1 MLALLLALPLAA
13 SGSLWPLPA
22 ALAPGPAA
30 FPLAASF
37 RLQVVGGSTPL
48 LDAALARYASLLQLR
63 ALPATPYAGP
73 LDAAHP
79 LGLLSITLN
88 STNPEQRLDTSEAYS
103 LSVAESG
110 AALVAATWV
119 GALRGLETFS
129 QLVEY
134 TPSLAPGYPFLVP
147 ACEVVDAP
155 RFAHRG
161 ALVDTSRHFIA
172 LPQLRA
178 FLDAM
183 AYNKLNVFHCA
194 WPLSAHRVGVPLSL
208 SLSPFLLTRH
218 STHTPHLPGH
228 IVDDNSFPWQSE
240 TYPQLSALGA
250 YAPADAHTYSPA
262 DVQAV
267 LAYAQA
273 RGIRTVVEL
282 DTPGHTQS
290 WGRALPGLTTQCFNA
305 SGLPD
310 GTRGPIDPTR
320 EENWVVL
327 GALLAEAAR
336 VFPDEYMHV
345 GGDEVS
351 FACWASNPSVNAWM
365 AAHNF
370 TQGDYAGLESYY
382 VQRVLALVQG
392 LGKTPIGWQEVYDNH
407 LNLTARTIV
416 NVWKY
421 HNAPC
426 VGGSDGSSAQTWQGE
441 LANVTAAGYY
451 ALLSS
456 PWYLNIVQYAPDWEG
471 FYLTEPLNFTGSAAQ
486 KSLVIG
492 GELSVWGEYVDA
504 TNLLSRTFPRGSA
517 VAERLWSA
525 ASVRDA
531 AGAALR
537 INDQRCRMLARG
549 VTAGPLLPSSCPAEA
564 EIAYNPPF

>member
-1 MLALLLALPLAA
+1 MLARALLALALPLAA
-13 SGSLWPLPA
+13 SGSLWPLPV

-30 FPLAASF
+30 FPLAANF

-194 WPLSAHRVGVPLSL
+194 WPPLPTGWGSL
-208 SLSPFLLTRH
+208 SLSP
-218 STHTPHLPGH
+218 
-228 IVDDNSFPWQSE
+228 
-240 TYPQLSALGA
+240 
-250 YAPADAHTYSPA
+250 SP
-262 DVQAV
+262 
-267 LAYAQA
+267 
-273 RGIRTVVEL
+273 
-282 DTPGHTQS
+282 
-290 WGRALPGLTTQCFNA
+290 
-305 SGLPD
+305 
-310 GTRGPIDPTR
+310 
-320 EENWVVL
+320 
-327 GALLAEAAR
+327 
-336 VFPDEYMHV
+336 
-345 GGDEVS
+345 
-351 FACWASNPSVNAWM
+351 PS
-365 AAHNF
+365 
-370 TQGDYAGLESYY
+370 
-382 VQRVLALVQG
+382 
-392 LGKTPIGWQEVYDNH
+392 
-407 LNLTARTIV
+407 
-416 NVWKY
+416 
-421 HNAPC
+421 C
-426 VGGSDGSSAQTWQGE
+426 
-441 LANVTAAGYY
+441 
-451 ALLSS
+451 
-456 PWYLNIVQYAPDWEG
+456 
-471 FYLTEPLNFTGSAAQ
+471 
-486 KSLVIG
+486 
-492 GELSVWGEYVDA
+492 
-504 TNLLSRTFPRGSA
+504 
-517 VAERLWSA
+517 
-525 ASVRDA
+525 
-531 AGAALR
+531 
-537 INDQRCRMLARG
+537 
-549 VTAGPLLPSSCPAEA
+549 
-564 EIAYNPPF
+564 